1 MSRPYVKRIESN
13 VKRGCA
19 LDLGEKTLIVGPR
32 GSGKSSVVN
41 AVELALT
48 GRASDVAG
56 RATLAAPA
64 DLWMLA
70 PPDAVKLIAKATL
83 SDALDLPA
91 VWSLGKGSRPV
102 YEGGGLGEN
111 IMPLRAVRDAILG
124 SAETARK
131 WILAV
136 AASGKCDLAIVP
148 VPLRE
153 RLTSILSSADV
164 RNLPIA
170 LDTAKERTRDA
181 TKRAKTIR
189 ETVKASSSG
198 LPPPPTDA
206 EIEAS
211 KTIGNLGGIKAAEAR
226 LAAAKTALD
235 TAVAEAAKLPPA
247 APVQFVEAGR
257 AIATILKAHVDNDG
271 KKCGVCGSA
280 MDVATARFRQQAL
293 VAKVQA
299 MLDLAQK
306 HEAVERAR
314 SEAQFE
320 VGLAERDLAT
330 LKGAAAEAQ
339 PNAALVERKARWQ
352 QIKKMEAEAAA
363 LDHEAGEWSALA
375 DVLAKIVKDAV
386 EGARR
391 AFEARVQKF
400 LPQSMRFGLEL
411 QDGDREVCR
420 FGLRRV
426 VPLDPPQIG
435 ETDLVEEVG
444 VLHAALS
451 GGEWAAV
458 TAAIAA
464 ATMPA
469 EGPAVVIPEDR
480 AFDAEGLAETLAAFS
495 AIDAQVIV
503 TSTVEPTKVP
513 AGWTVI
519 RLGEKSAEK
528 PLVVDTAAFF
538 RSENPDTKAALD
550 PHEGKPIA
558 DVNLAPVPGEKPK
571 RKRRTKAEI
580 EADKK
585 AAAAAT
591 APAVGRSVHEAP
603 AEGTGAAGA
612 SAAAPVDLFDDGVPA
627 QPAPVAAKPAAE
639 AVTDPTFRASPDY
652 CAECNARIAVG
663 VCGHGVGPK
672 TVSPPAA
679 QDPGLGGLFD
689 D

>member
-19 LDLGEKTLIVGPR
+19 LDLGVKTLLVGPR

-64 DLWMLA
+64 DLAMLLPSGA
-70 PPDAVKLIAKATL
+70 ETLGAKATL
-83 SDALDLPA
+83 SDDKGVTWLMKKGHTPVADRSYADL
-91 VWSLGKGSRPV
+91 
-102 YEGGGLGEN
+102 GGVL
-111 IMPLRAVRDAILG
+111 PLRAVRDAILG

-153 RLTSILSSADV
+153 RLTSILLSADV

-271 KKCGVCGSA
+271 KKCGVCGKDFDSA
-280 MDVATARFRQQAL
+280 AARLRQQILAER
-293 VAKVQA
+293 VQA

-330 LKGAAAEAQ
+330 LKGATAEAQ

-391 AFEARVQKF
+391 AFEARVQQF

-420 FGLRRV
+420 FGLVRW
-426 VPLDPPQIG
+426 PD
-435 ETDLVEEVG
+435 VEKPG

-464 ATMPA
+464 ATMPAEGPAVVIPEDA

-528 PLVVDTAAFF
+528 PLVVDTAAVF

-591 APAVGRSVHEAP
+591 APAVGRAVHEAP
-603 AEGTGAAGA
+603 AEGAGAAGA